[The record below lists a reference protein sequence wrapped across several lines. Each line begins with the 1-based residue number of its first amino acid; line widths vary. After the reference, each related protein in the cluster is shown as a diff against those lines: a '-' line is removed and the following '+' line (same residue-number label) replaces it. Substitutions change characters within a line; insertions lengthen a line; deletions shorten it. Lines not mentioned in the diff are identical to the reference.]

1 MAVPG
6 NAPRRRWR
14 WFALA
19 VVLLLAAVVGL
30 LISQQPPGPPAA
42 PAPTPQIST
51 PARPAAPVT
60 AEFVGSDSCAGCH
73 SEQHS
78 AWRQS
83 QHHHA
88 MAHAGPDTVL
98 GDFED
103 ARFDYAGVTTLF
115 TRRGERYF
123 VTTDGPDGELEE
135 FEVLYTFG
143 LDPMQQYLV
152 DLGQGRLQALS
163 IVWDTRPAEQG
174 GQRWFHLYPDDEIGH
189 GDPLHWT
196 GAAQNWNFMCAD
208 CHVTDYRKGFDADKG
223 SFSPAWSEL
232 GVGCEA
238 CHGPG
243 SQHLAWAE
251 GEHGLADRG
260 LTVLLDE
267 RRGMHWLHEL
277 ERVTARRSEPLL
289 SDREQQVCAQ
299 CHSLRSAVAEGYH
312 AGLPLLDFYRPE
324 LLSDPLYFA
333 DGQQREEVFI
343 TGNFAQS
350 RMHAAGVTCS
360 DCHEPHSQAL
370 RAKGNA
376 LCGSCH
382 LPSNFDRPE
391 HHQHPAGSS
400 GAQCVNCHMPE
411 RTYMVIDPRRDHGI
425 SIPRPDLGQALGIPD
440 ACSSCHSDRSA
451 DWAAQQVA
459 DWFPQGR
466 WRQPSHA
473 SVIAAADQ
481 GQPAAQQ
488 DLVKLLAQPELAA
501 IVRGG
506 AAQRLNPA
514 LGPDQLRALV
524 QGLADKDPLVRL
536 GSLRAFEDAA
546 PELRARFLAPL
557 LEDPLRSIRSMAA
570 SQLADVT
577 LPAEQQPAFQ
587 RALEEYEA
595 ELALHADRASHLGQL
610 GLLRLRQGRV
620 GEAEQAWDRA
630 IRAEPRASGNYLNLA
645 DLYRLQGREKAAERL
660 LRDALELMPGDG
672 MLHHALGLSLIRQQ
686 QRDAA
691 LEHLRRAW
699 ELQPENPR
707 TGYVLAVA
715 LEPSAPQQALE
726 ILRSGMDLHPQ
737 DRDLLWAGASFAI
750 RHGQLE
756 LATEFVDALLRR
768 DPGDREARQLH
779 EQLGQAVR

>member
-30 LISQQPPGPPAA
+30 LISQQPPGSPAA
-42 PAPTPQIST
+42 PAPTPQIPT
-51 PARPAAPVT
+51 PARPAPPVT
-60 AEFVGSDSCAGCH
+60 AQFVGSDSCAGCH

-98 GDFED
+98 GDFAD
-103 ARFDYAGVTTLF
+103 ARFDYAGVTTRF

-123 VTTDGPDGELEE
+123 VTTDGPDGELDE

-163 IVWDTRPAEQG
+163 IVWDTRPVEQG

-189 GDPLHWT
+189 EDPLHWT
-196 GAAQNWNFMCAD
+196 GPAQNWNFMCAD
-208 CHVTDYRKGFDADKG
+208 CHVTDYRKGFDAATD

-251 GEHGLADRG
+251 GDRELADRG

-324 LLSDPLYFA
+324 LLSDPRYFA
-333 DGQQREEVFI
+333 DGQQRGEVFI

-360 DCHEPHSQAL
+360 DCHEPHSQQL
-370 RAKGNA
+370 RVEGNA

-382 LPSNFDRPE
+382 LPSTFDRQE
-391 HHQHPAGSS
+391 HHHHPRGSS
-400 GAQCVNCHMPE
+400 GAQCVSCHMPE

-425 SIPRPDLGQALGIPD
+425 SIPRPDLGQALGTPD
-440 ACSSCHSDRSA
+440 ACSSCHSDRDA
-451 DWAAQQVA
+451 GWAAQQVA
-459 DWFPQGR
+459 GWFAEGR

-481 GQPAAQQ
+481 GQPAAQL
-488 DLVKLLAQPELAA
+488 DLVTLLAQPELAA
-501 IVRGG
+501 IVRGS

-514 LGPDQLRALV
+514 MGPAQLQALARGLGD
-524 QGLADKDPLVRL
+524 DDPLVRL

-546 PELRARFLAPL
+546 VGLRARYLPPL
-557 LEDPLRSIRSMAA
+557 LDDPLRSIRSMAA
-570 SQLADVT
+570 SQLADVA
-577 LPAEQQPAFQ
+577 LPADRQPAFQ
-587 RALEEYEA
+587 HALEEYEA

-630 IRAEPRASGNYLNLA
+630 IAASPRETGSYLSLA
-645 DLYRLQGREKAAERL
+645 DLYRLQGREKTAERV
-660 LRDALELMPGDG
+660 LREGLERLPAEG
-672 MLHHALGLSLIRQQ
+672 MLHHALGLSLVRQQ
-686 QRDAA
+686 QRPAA
-691 LEHLRRAW
+691 LVHLRRAW
-699 ELQPENPR
+699 ELLPEYPR

-715 LEPSAPQQALE
+715 LEPEAPGEALRILQQAA
-726 ILRSGMDLHPQ
+726 RLHPG
-737 DRDLLWAGASFAI
+737 DRELLWAGASFAY
-750 RHGQLE
+750 RHGRPA
-756 LATEFVDALLRR
+756 LAREFVEALLRR
-768 DPGDREARQLH
+768 DPADPQARQLQ
-779 EQLGQAVR
+779 QLLESGM